1 MNKEEREKHITEIED
16 GIILLMKRKVKD
28 YIEEEDIKK
37 VPNSFL
43 TSVVKNIENLRRATE
58 PIGIDTS
65 KNITITLP
73 KDWANVSQWYKR
85 YFQPKLK
92 HTVNT
97 YYYNR

>member
-73 KDWANVSQWYKR
+73 KDWANVSQ
-85 YFQPKLK
+85 
-92 HTVNT
+92 
-97 YYYNR
+97 